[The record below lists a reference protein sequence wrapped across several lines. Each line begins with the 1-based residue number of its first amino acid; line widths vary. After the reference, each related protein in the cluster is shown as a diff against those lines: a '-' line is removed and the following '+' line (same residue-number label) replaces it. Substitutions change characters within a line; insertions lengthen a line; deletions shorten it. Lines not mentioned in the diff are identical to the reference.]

1 MAEQGSIQ
9 GEITSELNL
18 NGPSTSSTLT
28 GNEVINDVSLATTS
42 VTDYVQSL
50 VEEAVTR
57 KMATLGNRPP
67 TRPPS
72 DRRSPSSSYLHNL
85 EYSLPR
91 EQSPRSSKKAVE
103 TGKRGND
110 SHRND
115 TKFRDYNYSATHH
128 VDVSRSTFRNR
139 SRSPVSQ
146 LRSPSR
152 LSHHSYSHTNRPSDS
167 SPSRISGTSRQGTQ
181 NSRSIINNFSSK
193 ISQSQNSDSKPR
205 ILDSDD
211 NEPSKSKSSEEE
223 AVLLVR
229 SLWDSTISALEI
241 DQVNSSTNSKESLTR
256 VALQKVDESSVTK
269 ASLPCPPVFH
279 QLVQNINNQISSATS
294 GFNTKGKLFRIK
306 SSNYRLAKGD
316 DSVVRPLKL
325 NNSLGNLVPNDKTFS
340 DFFKNADTKTQ
351 LSNKNWKGLEENLR
365 AVLQPLVYS
374 EWYIGSVSKLVT
386 QLTAHLSNNTDPLV
400 TQLLDSMGDLLLRG
414 STASVTATE
423 GILKTL
429 TNSALLQRDL
439 IQEQVPTRFRES
451 MRVLPVEH
459 TSTTLYPESQLKDL
473 VDSASSNLTN
483 QALVTLAQ
491 SSSRSS
497 KDKDRSQRQSRS
509 DYRKKS
515 SNKDWSKSQDK
526 PKSDFRDSKKK
537 YDNKGGKHFNK
548 DNRFSKK

>member
-1 MAEQGSIQ
+1 
-9 GEITSELNL
+9 
-18 NGPSTSSTLT
+18 
-28 GNEVINDVSLATTS
+28 
-42 VTDYVQSL
+42 
-50 VEEAVTR
+50 
-57 KMATLGNRPP
+57 
-67 TRPPS
+67 
-72 DRRSPSSSYLHNL
+72 
-85 EYSLPR
+85 
-91 EQSPRSSKKAVE
+91 
-103 TGKRGND
+103 
-110 SHRND
+110 
-115 TKFRDYNYSATHH
+115 
-128 VDVSRSTFRNR
+128 
-139 SRSPVSQ
+139 
-146 LRSPSR
+146 
-152 LSHHSYSHTNRPSDS
+152 
-167 SPSRISGTSRQGTQ
+167 
-181 NSRSIINNFSSK
+181 
-193 ISQSQNSDSKPR
+193 
-205 ILDSDD
+205 
-211 NEPSKSKSSEEE
+211 
-223 AVLLVR
+223 
-229 SLWDSTISALEI
+229 SALEI

-306 SSNYRLAKGD
+306 SSIYRLAKGD

-509 DYRKKS
+509 DYR
-515 SNKDWSKSQDK
+515 
-526 PKSDFRDSKKK
+526 
-537 YDNKGGKHFNK
+537 
-548 DNRFSKK
+548 